1 MSLQRQIIGLAGW
14 LGLTL
19 AAGAV
24 GAIASAEAREF
35 YASLEQPAWAPPGWI
50 FGPVWT
56 LLYLMM
62 GLAAWWVWRAQ
73 AGRGARAALS
83 LYLLQLAAN
92 ALWSWLFFA
101 WKQGAWAFVEILILW
116 TMIVATN
123 VLFGRVRR
131 LAGWLMVPY
140 LGWVTFA
147 AFLCYAVWQ
156 RNPAAL

>member
-1 MSLQRQIIGLAGW
+1 MSLRRQIAGLAGW

-35 YASLEQPAWAPPGWI
+35 YALLEQPAWAPPGWI

-56 LLYLMM
+56 SLYLMM
-62 GLAAWWVWRAQ
+62 GFAAWWVWRAQ
-73 AGRGARAALS
+73 AVGSGRAALS
-83 LYLLQLAAN
+83 LFLLQLAAN

-101 WKQGAWAFVEILILW
+101 WKQGAWAFVEILVLW
-116 TMIVATN
+116 TMIGATT

-147 AFLCYAVWQ
+147 AFLCYAVWKM
-156 RNPAAL
+156 NPAAL